1 MDSNEHPLRSS
12 KPDPSSPPPLLPPKA
27 EAMLRRD
34 EGATA
39 YMFNENNDNECY
51 MRRAEGRHEFISED
65 RRRICL
71 EELLKELEKSL
82 TRNPPNT
89 SRKESEALIDQAKA
103 EAKEVWTT
111 VLKPEPPKVK

>member
-1 MDSNEHPLRSS
+1 MDAC
-12 KPDPSSPPPLLPPKA
+12 DGIA
-27 EAMLRRD
+27 
-34 EGATA
+34 
-39 YMFNENNDNECY
+39 

-71 EELLKELEKSL
+71 EELLKDLE
-82 TRNPPNT
+82 
-89 SRKESEALIDQAKA
+89 SRKKKALIDQAKA